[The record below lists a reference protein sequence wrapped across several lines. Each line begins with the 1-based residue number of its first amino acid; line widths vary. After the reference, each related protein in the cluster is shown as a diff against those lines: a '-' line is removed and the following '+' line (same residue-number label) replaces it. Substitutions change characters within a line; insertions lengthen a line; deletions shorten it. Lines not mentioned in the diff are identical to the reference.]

1 MSSTFSTVINF
12 GMLGL
17 LRRLHRLHIQFTLE
31 AQTEI
36 TGIRYP
42 RVEAHK
48 AKDGCGNEQDNM
60 GEVHSITEA
69 DIASAVET
77 ARSKARYL
85 VETLGMDKSL
95 RLDNCLDNPPVPFL
109 REDVIWENEDNADEC
124 INEITPDML
133 RECFDGQNQH
143 DISSS
148 ISTLSNAGIIDYLH
162 T

>member
-1 MSSTFSTVINF
+1 MSSTFSTMINF

-31 AQTEI
+31 AQIEI

-85 VETLGMDKSL
+85 VETIGVDQSL
-95 RLDNCLDNPPVPFL
+95 RLDNCLDNPPVQKMSFGKMRTMLMSVLMKLPLTCYGSALMDRMSTTFL
-109 REDVIWENEDNADEC
+109 AVYLPLAMRALLIKN
-124 INEITPDML
+124 
-133 RECFDGQNQH
+133 
-143 DISSS
+143 
-148 ISTLSNAGIIDYLH
+148 YLH

>member
-1 MSSTFSTVINF
+1 MINF

-31 AQTEI
+31 E
-36 TGIRYP
+36 IRYP
-42 RVEAHK
+42 RVEAT
-48 AKDGCGNEQDNM
+48 DGCGNEQDNM

-77 ARSKARYL
+77 ARSRARYL

-133 RECFDGQNQH
+133 RECFDGARH
-143 DISSS
+143 F
-148 ISTLSNAGIIDYLH
+148 
-162 T
+162 